1 VTINIVIGSYLE
13 PELVERI
20 ASSSDDLVVH
30 YRPDLLPVPRY
41 ACDHSA
47 PAREL
52 TSEQVD
58 EWKAIAA
65 TADVFFDFDWLD
77 PATMAERCANLKW
90 IQGTSAGIGGVMQR
104 SGLDQTS
111 IVATTAGGIHAV
123 PLAEFAL
130 MGALYFVKGVP
141 FLNELKAHRHWERY
155 TTRELRGLRALV
167 VGLGGI
173 GREVARAF
181 AAMGVDVTGLGRQG
195 RRYEVD
201 GVTRFIGRSELDDT
215 LGDVDI
221 VILTAPLTGET
232 RGMIGANQLARLPLG
247 ALVINVSR
255 GPLIDEPALIEA
267 LRSRALGGAC
277 LDVYAEEPLP
287 LSSPLW
293 ELDNVI
299 LSPHSASTVQTE
311 NEDLV
316 ELFLENFD
324 HWRRGESLRNLYDP
338 VAGY

>member
-1 VTINIVIGSYLE
+1 MTINIVIGSYLE

-52 TSEQVD
+52 TAEQVD
-58 EWKAIAA
+58 EWKSLAA
-65 TADVFFDFDWLD
+65 LADVFFDFDWLD
-77 PATMAERCANLKW
+77 PATMAERCSNLKW

-104 SGLDQTS
+104 SGLDRTS
-111 IVATTAGGIHAV
+111 IIATTAAGIHAV

-141 FLNELKAHRHWERY
+141 FLNDLKEHRHWQRY
-155 TTRELRGLRALV
+155 TTVQLRGLRALV
-167 VGLGGI
+167 IGLGGI
-173 GREVARAF
+173 GREVARVF
-181 AAMGVDVTGLGRQG
+181 AAIGVDVTGLGREG
-195 RRYEVD
+195 RSYEVE

-215 LGDVDI
+215 LGEMDI
-221 VILTAPLTGET
+221 VILTAPLTSET
-232 RGMIGANQLARLPLG
+232 RGIIGANQLARLPLG

-255 GPLIDEPALIEA
+255 GSLIDEAALIEA
-267 LRSRALGGAC
+267 LRSGNIGGAC
-277 LDVYAEEPLP
+277 LDVFAEEPLP
-287 LSSPLW
+287 ASSPLW

-299 LSPHSASTVQTE
+299 LSPHSASTLQTE

-316 ELFLENFD
+316 ELFLENLG

-338 VAGY
+338 EAGY